1 MIVALPFSLEIVL
14 SKPELLWLLVLLPVL
29 WLLAIWEGRLR
40 KKTLQDPWIR
50 LHVASAHLPR
60 VRDRLL
66 WWAGASMGLVLV
78 IAALVVPDRKIT
90 HWKSVYGMVRVT
102 FLLDSSLSMK
112 WGEDVEPNRLAAAK
126 VVMEEFV
133 NALWLDAALNGSYA
147 VALIPFAGMAQPL
160 YLPFTT
166 SREQILSHLEAI
178 NEQTVRKKGTSILAA
193 LRAYDELLLARPADQ
208 EGTVDV
214 AIFIS
219 DGGKEE
225 GKGTEQ
231 RLLPGLMREL
241 LDSHR
246 MAAIINDTRKV
257 IQSSVVART
266 VIVNTVGVG
275 KVEID
280 TMGNR
285 VPVPVPLIIR
295 DKAGNFLDY
304 YREDGNDSKSP
315 ALQSRLDEDILKDI
329 ATLGHGA
336 YMHFSEE
343 EKLLQEFKQLILR
356 HRLKTG
362 KIPEVQY
369 DSLRAWFV
377 ASALLLCFMLFGYA
391 EPYVRIAR
399 MYLRPGTTKR

>member
-1 MIVALPFSLEIVL
+1 MIVALPFSLEIAL
-14 SKPELLWLLVLLPVL
+14 RQPELLWLLMFLPIL

-40 KKTLQDPWIR
+40 KKTLQDPWIQ
-50 LHVASAHLPR
+50 LHIASAHLPR
-60 VRDRLL
+60 MQDRLL
-66 WWAGASMGLVLV
+66 WWVGTSMALVLL
-78 IAALVVPDRKIT
+78 IAALVAPDRKIT

-133 NALWLDAALNGSYA
+133 NALWLDTTLQGSYA
-147 VALIPFAGMAQPL
+147 VALIPFAGAAQPV

-178 NEQTVRKKGTSILAA
+178 NEQTVRKKGTSLLAA
-193 LRAYDELLLARPADQ
+193 LRAYDELLLARPVH
-208 EGTVDV
+208 EKGTVDL

-231 RLLPGLMREL
+231 HLLPEVLKEL
-241 LDSHR
+241 LDPYR
-246 MAAIINDTRKV
+246 MAAIINDIRTV
-257 IQSSVVART
+257 IRSNVVTRT

-280 TMGNR
+280 AMGNR
-285 VPVPVPLIIR
+285 VSIPVPLIIR

-304 YREDGNDSKSP
+304 YREEERNPKSP
-315 ALQSRLDEDILKDI
+315 VLRSRLDEDILRDI
-329 ATLGHGA
+329 AKLGHGA

-343 EKLLQEFKQLILR
+343 EKLLQEFKALVLR
-356 HRLKTG
+356 HRLELE

-369 DSLRAWFV
+369 EPLRAWFA
-377 ASALLLCFMLFGYA
+377 ASALLLCFILFGYA
-391 EPYVRIAR
+391 EPYTRIVKK
-399 MYLRPGTTKR
+399 YLRFAAAKQ